1 MSELKDEVESSL
13 HKMFAQLQKD
23 IQEFLPNENIRLY
36 DNHDG
41 EPCIFGYHDSLSL
54 EESEFEIDTIGRK
67 KLVNGWSITKWVIN
81 HGYPHE
87 PDGVDAVEV
96 GYFRT
101 EVSARLA
108 FLKAIFA
115 CKMEDYAQRL
125 YDIAFA
131 KQQEEWEKIENQM

>member
-13 HKMFAQLQKD
+13 HNMFAQLQKE

-36 DNHDG
+36 VNHDG

-54 EESEFEIDTIGRK
+54 EEAEFEIATIGGK

-81 HGYPHE
+81 YGYPHE

-96 GYFRT
+96 GNFRT
-101 EVSARLA
+101 EESARLA
-108 FLKAIFA
+108 FVKAIFD
-115 CKMEDYAQRL
+115 CKMEDYAQIL
-125 YDIAFA
+125 DDIAFA
-131 KQQEEWEKIENQM
+131 KQQAEWEKIENQM